1 MKRSLIGFSGLLLSV
16 LGLTIG
22 WSGVAAQAISEPQLE
37 KAETVQLVSTKGMQK
52 DMMSAVEELDL
63 SEDQQ
68 TEVEG
73 IQASMMDE
81 LSEILSDGQMEQ
93 LTEAQANGDDMR
105 NVMRGLGLSSSQ
117 RSSVV
122 SVMRDTQGH
131 IMDVLTPE
139 QQAQVEEERSRRR

>member
-1 MKRSLIGFSGLLLSV
+1 MKRSLIGFSGLFLSV

-22 WSGVAAQAISEPQLE
+22 WSGIAAQAMSEPQLK
-37 KAETVQLVSTKGMQK
+37 KAETVQLVSTKRMEK
-52 DMMSAVEELDL
+52 DMLSAVEELDL
-63 SEDQQ
+63 SEEQQ
-68 TEVEG
+68 TEIEG
-73 IQASMMDE
+73 IQAGMMDE
-81 LSEILSDGQMEQ
+81 LSEILSDGQMER

-122 SVMRDTQGH
+122 SVMRGTQEQ